1 MADGVLVIYGVS
13 PDCSIDPAQRALVL
27 RDVREALSFMEEG
40 TRLRSH
46 ARTSKMDGMNRALKA
61 HVKGGRLLLDE
72 PTDLPDGAEVR
83 VALVDDDEL
92 DDTERAKL
100 HAAILDAEAELDAGK
115 GVGEGELWTRL
126 RAIR

>member
-1 MADGVLVIYGVS
+1 MN
-13 PDCSIDPAQRALVL
+13 
-27 RDVREALSFMEEG
+27 
-40 TRLRSH
+40 
-46 ARTSKMDGMNRALKA
+46 GMNRALRA

-100 HAAILDAEAELDAGK
+100 HAAIQEAEAELDAGK